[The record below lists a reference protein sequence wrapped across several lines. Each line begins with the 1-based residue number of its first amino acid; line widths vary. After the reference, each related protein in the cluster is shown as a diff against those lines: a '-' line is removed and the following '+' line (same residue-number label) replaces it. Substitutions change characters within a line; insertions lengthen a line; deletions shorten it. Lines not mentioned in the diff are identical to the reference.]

1 MIQRVHIVIRGAVQG
16 VGFRPFIFKL
26 AKSMSLNGWV
36 LNSSQGVFIE
46 AEGEKERLENFILSI
61 DKEKPPVSFIQS
73 FEYNY
78 LDPAGYQDFEIRKSD
93 SSGEP
98 TALILPDIATCNDCL
113 SDIFDSNNRRYLY
126 PFTNCTNCGPRY
138 SIIESLPY
146 DRPRTTM
153 KKFVMCEECKKEY
166 EDPENRRFHAQ
177 PNACPDCGPH
187 IELWDRAGKLLNS
200 KHPAIEET
208 VKAIKEGKI
217 VALKGLGG
225 FHIVADASN
234 NESVL
239 LLRKRKHREEKP
251 FALMYPDINTL
262 KEDCIVSPVEER
274 LLLSSQSPIV
284 LLKRKENS
292 TSNIAKSVAPGN
304 PYLGVM
310 LPYTPLH
317 HILMNSLKIPIV
329 ATSGNHSE
337 EPICTDEN
345 DALEKLNN
353 IVDLFL
359 VHNRPILR
367 HVDDS
372 IVSVMLD
379 REMLLR
385 RARGYA
391 PLPIQSKSNLKN
403 SVSVGG
409 HLKNTIAISKGRQ
422 VFLSQHIGDLETIE
436 SFNTFKKTLTDFE
449 KLYNIAPDLVA
460 CDLHPDYISS
470 KFASELNIPIAKVQ
484 HHVSHIL
491 SCMEDNQLE
500 GPLLGVSWDGTGFGT
515 DGTVWGG
522 EFFLLRDKS
531 ITRIAHFDKF
541 RLPGGESS
549 IKEINRIAAGVLYKI
564 FGRDIFNDKNILPI
578 KYFSDKELKVIEN
591 MLSGKFNSPETS
603 SVGRLFDA
611 VASILDIRQRVNH
624 EGQAAMELEY
634 LTHGYQTDESYNFEI
649 KEGGVNEAKYVIDWQ
664 PIIQELL
671 TEKLNDLSINLISV
685 KFHNTLSE
693 IILSLAK
700 EVGEEKVVMSGGCF
714 QNRYLLERTVKL
726 LEKENFKPYWH
737 QRVPPNDGGIA
748 LGQIIY
754 SSLNYKLK

>member
-26 AKSMSLNGWV
+26 AKLLNLNGWV

-46 AEGEKERLENFILSI
+46 AEGEKEKLENFILRI
-61 DKEKPPVSFIQS
+61 DKEKPQVSFIQS
-73 FEYNY
+73 LEYNY
-78 LDPAGYQDFEIRKSD
+78 LDPVGYRDFEIKKSD

-98 TALILPDIATCNDCL
+98 TAIILPDIATCDECL
-113 SDIFDSNNRRYLY
+113 SDVFDPKNRRYLY

-153 KKFVMCEECKKEY
+153 KKFIMCDKCKKEY
-166 EDPENRRFHAQ
+166 EDPANRRFHAQ
-177 PNACPDCGPH
+177 PNACPNCGPH
-187 IELWDRAGKLLNS
+187 IELWDRSGKLLNS

-208 VKAIKEGKI
+208 AKAIEEGKI

-225 FHIVADASN
+225 FHIIADASN
-234 NESVL
+234 NKSVL
-239 LLRKRKHREEKP
+239 SLRNRKHREEKP

-284 LLKRKENS
+284 LLKRKNQS
-292 TSNIAKSVAPGN
+292 ASNIAKSVAPGN
-304 PYLGVM
+304 PFLGVM

-317 HILMNSLKIPIV
+317 HILMYFLKSPIV

-372 IVSVMLD
+372 IVSVVLD

-391 PLPIQSKSNLKN
+391 PLPILSRSNLKN

-409 HLKNTIAISKGRQ
+409 HLKNTIAISKGKQ
-422 VFLSQHIGDLETIE
+422 VFLSQHIGDLETVE

-449 KLYNIAPDLVA
+449 KLYNVTPELIA

-470 KFASELNIPIAKVQ
+470 KYAAGLNIPIVKVQ
-484 HHVSHIL
+484 HHVSHIF

-515 DGTVWGG
+515 DETIWGG
-522 EFFLLRDKS
+522 EFFLLKDKTIS
-531 ITRIAHFDKF
+531 RIAHFDKF

-549 IKEINRIAAGVLYKI
+549 IKEINRIASGMLYKI
-564 FGRDIFNDKNILPI
+564 FGKDIFNDKRILPI
-578 KYFSDKELKVIEN
+578 KYFSNKELKLIEG
-591 MLSGKFNSPETS
+591 MLSRKFNSPETS

-611 VASILDIRQRVNH
+611 VASILGIRQKVNH

-634 LTHGYQTDESYNFEI
+634 LTNGYKTDDCYSYNIIE
-649 KEGGVNEAKYVIDWQ
+649 NETKNIYVIDWQ
-664 PIIQELL
+664 PTIQELL
-671 TEKLNDLSINLISV
+671 TEKLNDLSVNLISV

-700 EVGEEKVVMSGGCF
+700 KVGEEKVVMSGGCF